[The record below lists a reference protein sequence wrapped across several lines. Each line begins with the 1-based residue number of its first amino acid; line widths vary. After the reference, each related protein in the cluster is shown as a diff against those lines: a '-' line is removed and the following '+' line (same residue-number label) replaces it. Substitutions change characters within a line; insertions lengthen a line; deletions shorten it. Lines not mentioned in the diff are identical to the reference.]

1 MGHVDGLANTDPADC
16 RIGKPDPAAAGD
28 RRHRLHYVAW
38 FGPLIVAVIAK
49 VMLDRKYKPVQPE
62 QATHAAAIQYLF

>member
-1 MGHVDGLANTDPADC
+1 MSMDWRTPTQRSAVSANLILPLPGIDGTA
-16 RIGKPDPAAAGD
+16 
-28 RRHRLHYVAW
+28 LHYVAW

-49 VMLDRKYKPVQPE
+49 VMLDRKYKPVQAQ